1 MFRSDFD
8 GKISFMKLVVQR
20 VNKAKVQV
28 REKTVGE
35 IELGLFVLLG
45 VGQKDTQE
53 TVGKVVEKLLK
64 LRIMSDGQGKMNLS
78 IMETT
83 KEILVVS
90 QFTLY
95 ADTSK
100 GNRPSFVRA
109 AEPDLA
115 RDLYKYFVSSLI
127 EKGVRVATGEFG
139 TYMKIE
145 AELDGP
151 VSIVMSNE

>member
-1 MFRSDFD
+1 
-8 GKISFMKLVVQR
+8 MKLVVQR
-20 VNKAKVQV
+20 VKSARVS
-28 REKTVGE
+28 VGE
-35 IELGLFVLLG
+35 EKVGEVGLGLFVLLG
-45 VGQKDTQE
+45 VGLGDTQE
-53 TVGKVVEKLLK
+53 VAEKLVEKLLK
-64 LRIMSDGQGKMNLS
+64 LRIMSDEQGKMNLS

-95 ADTSK
+95 ANTSK
-100 GNRPSFVRA
+100 GNRPSFVAA

-127 EKGVRVATGEFG
+127 EKGVGVATGEFG
-139 TYMKIE
+139 AYMKIE

-151 VSIVMSNE
+151 VTIELSI